1 MSDTNG
7 VQGASDAPIAI
18 LQKTLRDAL
27 VEHAA
32 PGARIAVALSGGIDS
47 IVLLDAAK
55 ALAASHPIVLSA
67 IHVHHG
73 LSPNADAWAE
83 FCAAQCAACGVPLT
97 LHRLRLDRRRGRS
110 LEAQA
115 RAARYACLAD
125 ADADI
130 VALAH
135 HADDQAET
143 VLLQLLRG
151 AGPPGLSA
159 MPGFRPGRPALL
171 RPFLDHTRAQ
181 IAAYAVAQQLR
192 WIDDESN
199 ADRRLA
205 RNALRHEIAPL
216 LAARFPGY
224 PNTLVRAARH
234 QAEAAF
240 LLDELAAADSDG
252 AVSAE
257 GLERARL
264 AGLSPAR
271 ARNLLRWFLRSRGLR
286 PSSEAKLADM
296 LRQIVGASA
305 DARIRIRVDELD
317 VGCHRGRVIV
327 HTPEPQA
334 FERVW
339 LGETEVLLP
348 GGVLAFKRTHGT
360 GLAMAKL
367 ARAKVT
373 LRSRAGG
380 ERIRLASDRP
390 TRALKQ
396 LLQEAHVPPWIR
408 QALPLV
414 WCGDEL
420 AAVAGLGIALEF
432 QAAPDEPG
440 WSLDWRPNGL
450 AIPRGGANPD

>member
-1 MSDTNG
+1 VS
-7 VQGASDAPIAI
+7 
-18 LQKTLRDAL
+18 
-27 VEHAA
+27 
-32 PGARIAVALSGGIDS
+32 GARIAIALSGGIDS

-55 ALAASHPIVLSA
+55 LLAASYAIGLSA

-73 LSPNADAWAE
+73 LSPNADRWAD
-83 FCAAQCAACGVPLT
+83 FCAAQCAARGVPLT
-97 LHRLRLDRRRGRS
+97 LHRLHLERGSGKS

-115 RAARYACLAD
+115 RAARYDCLAR

-151 AGPPGLSA
+151 AGPAGLSA
-159 MPGFRPGRPALL
+159 MPRFRPGRPAFL
-171 RPFLDHTRAQ
+171 RPFLDHSRAQ
-181 IAAYAVAQQLR
+181 IAAYAAARQLA

-224 PNTLVRAARH
+224 PETLMRAARH
-234 QAEAAF
+234 QAEAAL
-240 LLDELAAADSDG
+240 LLDELAQADGAG

-271 ARNLLRWFLRSRGLR
+271 ARNLLRWFLRGQGLR
-286 PSSEAKLADM
+286 GPSEVKLADM
-296 LRQIVGASA
+296 LRQLIGASA
-305 DARIRIRVDELD
+305 DARIRIGIEELE
-317 VGCHRGRVIV
+317 VGCHRGRIV
-327 HTPEPQA
+327 VHPPAAQA

-339 LGETEVLLP
+339 LGEAEVLLP
-348 GGVLAFKRTHGT
+348 GGVLGFKRVHGI
-360 GLAMAKL
+360 GLASAKL
-367 ARAKVT
+367 AQAQVT

-380 ERIRLASDRP
+380 ERIRLAPDRP
-390 TRALKQ
+390 TRAIKQ
-396 LLQEAHVPPWIR
+396 LLQEARVPPWMR
-408 QALPLV
+408 QALPFV

-420 AAVAGLGIALEF
+420 AAVAGLGIALQF
-432 QAAPDEPG
+432 QAGPDEPG
-440 WSLDWRPNGL
+440 WSLDWRPAAL
-450 AIPRGGANPD
+450 IRRREASPD